1 MTYFTLTLKNS
12 LGCDLGTEYFKHR
25 QDLMVY
31 LTYLLEI
38 IEPGDT
44 LEYDKVEK
52 IGRAH
57 V

>member
-31 LTYLLEI
+31 LTYLLDI
-38 IEPGDT
+38 IESGDT
-44 LEYDKVEK
+44 LEFGEVEK
-52 IGRAH
+52 D
-57 V
+57 